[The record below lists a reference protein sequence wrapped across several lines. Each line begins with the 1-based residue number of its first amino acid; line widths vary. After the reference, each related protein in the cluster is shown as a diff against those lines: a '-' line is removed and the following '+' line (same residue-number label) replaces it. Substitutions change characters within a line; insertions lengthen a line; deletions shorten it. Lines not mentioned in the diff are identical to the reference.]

1 MATESESMLQLAV
14 EAFQSKNFDL
24 AADIYECQLA
34 GLGDPGSRQELMV
47 KRADALAFGGKFT
60 EAFDVY
66 RQAWEIGRLRPGHL
80 TNLVEYLSD
89 SISRQDGGESQNRS
103 PRRGAESWEAVA
115 AGCPASGATTGCGY
129 EGFSCRICLS
139 FLFEPVTLPCGHC
152 FCKKCLEREVKEK
165 ERPVMCKECRDSSRV
180 ADVQSYRVNVVLSNL
195 LAKCFPTPHQAGQL
209 RREGNGLYAEKK
221 MEAALEKYNQA
232 ILIAPL
238 DHILFSNRSQ
248 IHSSLRQYEKALR
261 DAEMACRLMPHWSKG
276 HVRKAQAL
284 VSLGRTEEAL
294 REYLVALSM
303 EPDCRLAKTEAH
315 KLLSDLLAPVTD
327 QVPEHISDYS
337 SISSFRA
344 HIKNSINTPSQTFS
358 PSMLS
363 SEFSLASALPAPDK
377 SEGCDIKGQGK
388 LEVSRTDHCFIL
400 KRKRRS
406 AEEVDDGGQVKSDD
420 HKRAKSEP
428 AEVTDSL
435 NCAGVGDI
443 LDPTDLECSLC
454 MRLFYE
460 PVTTPCGHTFV
471 FSVWRDVWTTTQSV
485 LSVKRS
491 CLRYVYLV
499 QRQYC
504 KTALMENLISKYLP
518 SELIERQKIHQEEM
532 AELSNL
538 NKNVP
543 IFVCTMAFPT
553 VPCPLHIFEP
563 CYRLM
568 IRRCMET
575 GTNCFGMCLA
585 DNLKGFAEYGCLLEI
600 RDVKFFSDGRSVVD
614 TIGRRRF
621 KVIQH
626 RERDGYNTAD
636 IEYLEDVKVEGVAQS
651 ELQSLHDTVYDQALV
666 WLNSLKAEQKERIEG
681 HFGPMPGKDSVLQ
694 TSPNGP
700 SWCWWLLAVLPLE
713 GRAQLPFLALTSL
726 KDRLSGIR
734 KVLLFMAHS
743 KHR

>member
-1 MATESESMLQLAV
+1 MGTERESMLQLAA

-66 RQAWEIGRLRPGHL
+66 RQASEIERLRPAHL
-80 TNLVEYLSD
+80 AYLIEYLSS
-89 SISRQDGGESQNRS
+89 SIRRQDGGDSQS
-103 PRRGAESWEAVA
+103 SAPRRGEEAGAAVA
-115 AGCPASGATTGCGY
+115 AACPAVDATGCGY
-129 EGFSCRICLS
+129 ADFSCRICLS

-152 FCKKCLEREVKEK
+152 FCKKCLERERKEK
-165 ERPVMCKECRDSSRV
+165 ERPVMCKECSSRV
-180 ADVQSYRVNVVLSNL
+180 ADVQSYRVNVVLGSL
-195 LAKCFPTPHQAGQL
+195 LAKWFPTLHQAGRL
-209 RREGNGLYAEKK
+209 RREGNGLYIEKK
-221 MEAALEKYNQA
+221 MEAALDKYNQA
-232 ILIAPL
+232 ILIAPM

-248 IHSSLRQYEKALR
+248 IHSSLKHYEKALR
-261 DAEMACRLMPHWSKG
+261 DAEMACRLKPHWSKG

-294 REYLVALSM
+294 REYLVCLSI

-315 KLLSDLLAPVTD
+315 KLLSHLLAPVTD

-337 SISSFRA
+337 NILSSRA
-344 HIKNSINTPSQTFS
+344 HIKNCIGAPFQTLS
-358 PSMLS
+358 PSLLS
-363 SEFSLASALPAPDK
+363 SESSPTSTPPAPERPEG
-377 SEGCDIKGQGK
+377 SEVKGQGK
-388 LEVSRTDHCFIL
+388 SEVRRPDHCFLL

-406 AEEVDDGGQVKSDD
+406 TEEEAEEGGRERSDD
-420 HKRAKSEP
+420 HKRSRCEP
-428 AEVTDSL
+428 AAAIDSL
-435 NCAGVGDI
+435 SSAVCDV

-460 PVTTPCGHTFV
+460 PVTTPCGHTFCLQCLE
-471 FSVWRDVWTTTQSV
+471 RCLDHNPKCPLCKEE
-485 LSVKRS
+485 LSE
-491 CLRYVYLV
+491 YLV
-499 QRQYC
+499 QRQYS
-504 KTALMENLISKYLP
+504 KTVLMENLISKYLS
-518 SELIERQKIHQEEM
+518 SELMERQKIHQEEM

-575 GTNCFGMCLA
+575 GTNCFGMCLG
-585 DNLKGFAEYGCLLEI
+585 DDLKGFADYGCLLEI

-614 TIGRRRF
+614 TIGKRRF

-636 IEYLEDVKVEGVAQS
+636 IEYLEDVKVEGVAER
-651 ELQSLHDTVYDQALV
+651 ELHSLHDAVYDQALV
-666 WLNSLKAEQKERIEG
+666 WVNSLKSEQKERIEG
-681 HFGPMPGKDSVLQ
+681 HFGPMPEKDCELQ
-694 TSPNGP
+694 ACPNGP

-734 KVLLFMAHS
+734 KVLLFMTHS
-743 KHR
+743 RHR